1 MVKVKIYYLN
11 WDKTVHENVENSIT
25 YKLTDNMPEESRFF
39 LELHIKN
46 SLIQDNSIIKQDWY
60 RYMGEIELEENT
72 SETLG
77 PQEKT
82 FELLDKTF
90 DILNEEDNPFAARKE
105 VSCRSMSV
113 GDIIEING
121 QYYLCAL
128 LGFTPVHL
136 E

>member
-11 WDKTVHENVENSIT
+11 WDKTVRESGENSIT
-25 YKLTDNMPEESRFF
+25 YKSTDNMPEESKFF
-39 LELHIKN
+39 LELHIKS

-77 PQEKT
+77 PLEKT

-105 VSCRSMSV
+105 VSYRSMSV

-128 LGFTPVHL
+128 LGFTPVHF